1 MKANKEPHGC
11 VVLLILTSIIV
22 AAFAISE
29 STPYIGIN
37 YWQTT
42 VEAFREK
49 DVEQDFS
56 MDTLV
61 RSSNNKILYDP
72 QKDNEK
78 STVMINLHDVE
89 RIGKYLIFSCF
100 TTFPFTSLIW
110 LHAQL
115 PF

>member
-61 RSSNNKILYDP
+61 RSSNNKILYDDRRTICTGMSDEEIVN
-72 QKDNEK
+72 QLSLDYQD
-78 STVMINLHDVE
+78 LYDYYG
-89 RIGKYLIFSCF
+89 GKEELY
-100 TTFPFTSLIW
+100 
-110 LHAQL
+110 
-115 PF
+115 